1 MRWIRQA
8 PPDHDERWPYPL
20 PVNDLHT
27 EAQAR
32 LTFARTTLA
41 PLARTNTLRW
51 FQSADLHNE
60 RKSDGSVVTPV
71 DREVEDQLRAAI
83 AREFPTDGVLGEERG
98 ETPARNGARWRWV
111 LDPIDG
117 TGSFVRGLPHWVLLI
132 GIEYESDAVAGLID
146 CPAID
151 ETVWAARG
159 HGAHW
164 SARGGEPLLA
174 RVSSVAEPAA
184 ALIEIAPVRSFIRDN
199 MLHVHTRLTAGTKR
213 NRGWSDGYAF
223 ALVATGR
230 VDAAINFGFHRWDI
244 SACTAILEEAG
255 GRLTD
260 WSGSRDLEAPDV
272 LASNGRLHEH
282 LIELIGVKAG
292 SL

>member
-1 MRWIRQA
+1 
-8 PPDHDERWPYPL
+8 
-20 PVNDLHT
+20 VNDLHN
-27 EAQAR
+27 AAHAR
-32 LTFARTTLA
+32 LDFARHTLA
-41 PLARTNTLRW
+41 PLARAHTLRW
-51 FQSADLHNE
+51 HQSPDLRSE
-60 RKSDGSVVTPV
+60 RKRDGSVVTPV

-83 AREFPTDGVLGEERG
+83 AREFASDGVLGEERA
-98 ETPARNGARWRWV
+98 ESPARSGNRWRWV

-132 GIEYESDAVAGLID
+132 GIEHDSDPVAGLID

-151 ETVWAARG
+151 EVVWAARG

-164 SARGGEPLLA
+164 SARGGNP
-174 RVSSVAEPAA
+174 RPAA
-184 ALIEIAPVRSFIRDN
+184 VSKVTDLSQALVEIAPVRSFVRDD
-199 MLHVHTRLTAGTKR
+199 LVDVHARLMAGVKR

-244 SACTAILEEAG
+244 SACTAIIEEAG

-260 WSGSRDLEAPDV
+260 WTGRRDPDARDV
-272 LASNGRLHEH
+272 VASNGRLHESLVAVLH
-282 LIELIGVKAG
+282 AG
-292 SL
+292 SIR